1 MSAEQGTT
9 NARSSLDESLG
20 GDYSPHSLDRLI
32 VEQDG
37 SFGSKMCS
45 LRISS
50 KFQRI
55 FSSTLQRGVGFEAF
69 CVGTYPDGSSVPS
82 SELFEKVCSSEDWE
96 LIDRLRL
103 LLHLKSFKAAGV
115 EDRWIFTNLHPRI
128 MLGHKEPDPSFLMAA
143 LEYTGL
149 SPNQVV
155 VALREHSQERQA
167 RLVEVIEVLRQLG
180 CLVVFDDFLAESA
193 NLDSLWKLRPDIVKL
208 NRVWLENAA
217 QSGRAKRMLAKLV
230 SLVHASGALVL
241 IEQIASEEEAF
252 MAMRME
258 ADFLQGTFWGPH
270 ETGVSLARRGGKDS
284 ASQIMD
290 NSFAVLLAKGE
301 RVAEQDHRQVDFEM
315 GCFSGDVMECA
326 WSLSD
331 GVPLETAAYNLL
343 HIPRVER
350 VYLLNRRGVQSEPD
364 LFRKGEP
371 LHLDPRYKPLRDSTG
386 ATWTRRFSFH
396 DAIRNPGVVQL
407 SPPYRSNASRSVCVT
422 LSVTVNIQDEVHV
435 LCCDVEWREGVVL

>member
-1 MSAEQGTT
+1 MSAQQGTT
-9 NARSSLDESLG
+9 NARSPLMELA
-20 GDYSPHSLDRLI
+20 GDYSPQALDRLI
-32 VEQDG
+32 DNRDG
-37 SFGSKMCS
+37 SFGAKMCA

-69 CVGTYPDGSSVPS
+69 CVGTYPDGVLVPS
-82 SELFEKVCSSEDWE
+82 SELFNKVCSTEDLE
-96 LIDRLRL
+96 LVDRIRL
-103 LLHLKSFKAAGV
+103 MLHLKNFKAAAV
-115 EDRWIFTNLHPRI
+115 EDRWMFANLHPRI
-128 MLGHKEPDPSFLMAA
+128 MLGHKEPDPTFLIEA

-155 VALREHSQERQA
+155 VALREHSQDRQA
-167 RLVEVIEVLRQLG
+167 RLVEVIAILRQLG
-180 CLVVFDDFLAESA
+180 CLVVFDDFLSESA

-208 NRVWLENAA
+208 NRQWLENAA
-217 QSGRAKRMLAKLV
+217 VSGRAKRMFAKLV

-241 IEQIASEEEAF
+241 IEQIATEEEAF

-258 ADFLQGTFWGPH
+258 ADFVQGPFWGVY
-270 ETGVSLARRGGKDS
+270 EAELSLASRGGEDS
-284 ASQIMD
+284 ASRIMD
-290 NSFAVLLAKGE
+290 RSFANLLAKGE
-301 RVAEQDHRQVDFEM
+301 QVAEQDQRQVDFEM
-315 GCFSGDVMECA
+315 GCFSGDVLECA
-326 WSLSD
+326 WALSD
-331 GVPLETAAYNLL
+331 GVPLATAAYNLL

-350 VYLLNRRGVQSEPD
+350 VYLLNRRGVQTEPD

-371 LHLDPRYKPLRDSTG
+371 LHLDPRFKPLRDATG

-422 LSVTVNIQDEVHV
+422 LSVTVTIHGEEHV
-435 LCCDVEWREGVVL
+435 LCCDVEWREGIVL